1 MKFYITAIFV
11 FLHFFTCSAQNQSE
25 TVSLLLDK
33 PTTVWISGQDIRFS
47 ISLQNYKSRAVI
59 KIALSNSSDLSGQT
73 VRLLLPR
80 IEGYDYDLISFP
92 LAKTGSRPDMGYVV
106 RLSDIAQ
113 SNGTYRFKVPLI
125 QRLSNY
131 YEPKII
137 SIQN

>member
-1 MKFYITAIFV
+1 MKFYIIGILF
-11 FLHFFTCSAQNQSE
+11 FLNFFTCSAQNQSE
-25 TVSLLLDK
+25 TVSLLLEK
-33 PTTVWISGQDIRFS
+33 PTTVRISGQDIRFS
-47 ISLQNYKSRAVI
+47 ISLQNYKSQAVI
-59 KIALSNSSDLSGQT
+59 KIAHDCITDLSWQT

-80 IEGYDYDLISFP
+80 IDGYDYDLISSAFG
-92 LAKTGSRPDMGYVV
+92 KMGSLPEREYIV

-125 QRLSNY
+125 QRLSNF